1 MITLLAQLL
10 IKDHNNTDLPEVRR
24 AYGVLS
30 GTVGIF
36 LNILLFAGKL
46 FAGIFA
52 HSVSITAD
60 AFNNLSDA
68 ASSVMTLIGFRLAG
82 KKADRNH
89 PFGHARFEYIAGLF
103 VSVSILLMGADLAK
117 TSLLRILHPEDVV
130 FSGISIAVLAAS
142 IAVKLYMFLYNRDLA
157 SRIDSVPVR
166 SVPSRV
172 KPVSL
177 KEYG

>member
-46 FAGIFA
+46 SAGIFA

-82 KKADRNH
+82 KKADRDH

-117 TSLLRILHPEDVV
+117 TSFLRILHPEDVV
-130 FSGISIAVLAAS
+130 F
-142 IAVKLYMFLYNRDLA
+142 
-157 SRIDSVPVR
+157 
-166 SVPSRV
+166 
-172 KPVSL
+172 
-177 KEYG
+177 